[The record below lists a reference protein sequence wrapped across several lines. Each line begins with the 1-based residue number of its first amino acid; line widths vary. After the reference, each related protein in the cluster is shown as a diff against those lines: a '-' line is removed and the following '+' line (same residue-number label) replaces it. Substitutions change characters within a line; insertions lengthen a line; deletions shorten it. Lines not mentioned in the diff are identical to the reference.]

1 MFIVVGME
9 CLLTATFVQT
19 VCVMGQKPA
28 ALIVADRAGH
38 AFVRVPHRH
47 LIAVRDERVDET
59 AYQYNIP
66 LYRVHDWATVPDQFL
81 MQFDTIVVVCY
92 PTLLPAQRFT
102 LLGIRALNVHPAP
115 LPALRGPDP
124 LFYTA
129 RGDVPATITIHQLDA
144 TYDTGDVLAAAGVHV
159 PPGCDELQL
168 IRIHAVQAAQL
179 YIDVVS
185 SARVAVPQQAGA
197 PVGWAA
203 LPFAEAYTLDPEW
216 PMERTQRFVAMTD
229 ARKHPY
235 WVPGVRQWVH
245 ALDPEGAVQVH
256 CADGVLR
263 ARA

>member
-1 MFIVVGME
+1 
-9 CLLTATFVQT
+9 
-19 VCVMGQKPA
+19 
-28 ALIVADRAGH
+28 LIH
-38 AFVRVPHRH
+38 
-47 LIAVRDERVDET
+47 
-59 AYQYNIP
+59 
-66 LYRVHDWATVPDQFL
+66 
-81 MQFDTIVVVCY
+81 FDTIVVVCY

-115 LPALRGPDP
+115 LPDLRGPDP

-144 TYDTGDVLAAAGVHV
+144 TYDTGDVLAATRVHL
-159 PPGCDELQL
+159 PPSCDELQY

-179 YIDVVS
+179 YSDVVAS
-185 SARVAVPQQAGA
+185 ELVAVPQRAGA

-203 LPFAEAYTLDPEW
+203 FPFAEAYTLDPQW
-216 PMERTQRFVAMTD
+216 PMVRTQRFIALTD

-235 WVPGVRQWVH
+235 WVPGVQQWVR
-245 ALDPEGAVQVH
+245 ALGVEGPVQVQ